1 MREKLFCISAI
12 CIFVILNGLIVQK
25 EVQIR
30 NNEVVFFELAPRD
43 PRSIMQGD
51 YMVLNYELQRQFG
64 NRSKD
69 MGDSGVAV
77 LTLDDKKI
85 ATLTRHHKGEK
96 LDPNERLL
104 KYRSK
109 MRSRRGRKHYLFAS
123 ESFMFQEGKR
133 PIFDQAK
140 YGAFALSSSG
150 KNILLY
156 LADENLKKLE

>member
-1 MREKLFCISAI
+1 MREKLFYISAI
-12 CIFVILNGLIVQK
+12 CIFVILNGLIAQK

-30 NNEVVFFELAPRD
+30 NSEVVFFELAPRD

-51 YMVLNYELQRQFG
+51 YMVLNYKLQRQFG
-64 NRSKD
+64 NRKTD

-85 ATLTRHHKGEK
+85 ATLTRRHAGEK

-109 MRSRRGRKHYLFAS
+109 V
-123 ESFMFQEGKR
+123 
-133 PIFDQAK
+133 
-140 YGAFALSSSG
+140 
-150 KNILLY
+150 
-156 LADENLKKLE
+156 